1 MTDVI
6 HSTMVILHWGSQFL
20 SQTGYIVLKYTDLS
34 IQRHRPKNAKM
45 DWGKSQ
51 YNTTSHNKGS
61 DRESRKHLTNTFL
74 LLNIPKKL

>member
-34 IQRHRPKNAKM
+34 IQRHRSENVKM

-51 YNTTSHNKGS
+51 YNTTSHN
-61 DRESRKHLTNTFL
+61 RESRKHLTNTIL
-74 LLNIPKKL
+74 LLNIMEKL